1 MAECY
6 RKWYQHA
13 KVLLLQNLK
22 YVTLASKSSSKEIV
36 AGHSK
41 NSDWSYGSK
50 MFAGIKN
57 ISNENFVQRGFEIEY
72 SKCWY

>member
-1 MAECY
+1 MKATNREQAYLLLMAECY

-41 NSDWSYGSK
+41 NSD
-50 MFAGIKN
+50 
-57 ISNENFVQRGFEIEY
+57 
-72 SKCWY
+72 